1 MSHVLEMLS
10 ISTFPCIF
18 CTSRGNGYLNGSFV
32 YISDWPYD
40 AFLSSLN
47 RFNLKKLTYEERKQK
62 LIERL
67 NALNS
72 AAGDDEDDED
82 DE

>member
-1 MSHVLEMLS
+1 MS
-10 ISTFPCIF
+10 ISSIF
-18 CTSRGNGYLNGSFV
+18 CWLE
-32 YISDWPYD
+32 YILYG
-40 AFLSSLN
+40 
-47 RFNLKKLTYEERKQK
+47 RFNLKKLTYEERKAK

-72 AAGDDEDDED
+72 AADDEDDD

>member
-1 MSHVLEMLS
+1 MGGQKLERDKVN
-10 ISTFPCIF
+10 F
-18 CTSRGNGYLNGSFV
+18 CCYPILNFV
-32 YISDWPYD
+32 GFGRY
-40 AFLSSLN
+40 
-47 RFNLKKLTYEERKQK
+47 NLKKLTYEERKAK

-72 AAGDDEDDED
+72 AAGADEEEEDDED

>member
-1 MSHVLEMLS
+1 MLIISHFNLFTSMLS
-10 ISTFPCIF
+10 FYFMLSLGF
-18 CTSRGNGYLNGSFV
+18 CYRY
-32 YISDWPYD
+32 
-40 AFLSSLN
+40 
-47 RFNLKKLTYEERKQK
+47 NLKKLTYEERKAK

-72 AAGDDEDDED
+72 AAGNDEDEDD